1 MYGDKGIAVIHQ
13 GRKSLF
19 ERGKKR
25 CSWGSS
31 LMQEQPSRIPFRL
44 CVANHTSSGV
54 APPTRPLSG
63 TRVSS
68 TSSKVPTY
76 AGMYGV
82 LYLVLPA
89 VCCPLGR
96 ASVQAYKPDQ
106 PPQRKW
112 GHHTLGGRQHPGVPL
127 NFSSLFLSFPCLFV
141 VLGPRHKKPCR
152 EVEKRLSWGFSFLS
166 FFFLVLIRPKTG

>member
-152 EVEKRLSWGFSFLS
+152 EVEKRLS
-166 FFFLVLIRPKTG
+166 